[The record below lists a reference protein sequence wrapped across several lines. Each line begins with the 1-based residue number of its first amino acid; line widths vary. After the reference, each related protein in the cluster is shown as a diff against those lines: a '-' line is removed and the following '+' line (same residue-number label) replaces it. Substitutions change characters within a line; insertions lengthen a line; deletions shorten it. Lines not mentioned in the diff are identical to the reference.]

1 VEEDTMMTRTPLVST
16 VAASIL
22 FVTATVGAQPAASP
36 APASKP
42 ATAAQA
48 ATPPADTGRRPV
60 VDIPKES
67 LSAIRARGTL
77 KACMAPY
84 MPWVIEG
91 ATEGELTG
99 FSVDL
104 ARQLAADLGVGI
116 EFVGTG
122 YVDLIPAV
130 VEGDCDLIPAGLA
143 ATPDRALFVHFSMP
157 VAAHDVQV
165 VGPAATIGQARRAAD
180 LAQAGL
186 TIGVVGASAELQDAK
201 RLFPNASIQEFD
213 GPGAVADALLSG
225 KVALAVSVAPLPA
238 VFTKLTGGK
247 FVVLP
252 EPLGVRGEAFA
263 VRRGDLEFL
272 AYLNTW
278 VQARMYDGWLK
289 DRADE
294 WFVKMTWA
302 EQVAKPLAQ
311 D

>member
-1 VEEDTMMTRTPLVST
+1 MTRTPF
-16 VAASIL
+16 ASIVVASTL
-22 FVTATVGAQPAASP
+22 SMAVTAGAQPAATPGPAPKP
-36 APASKP
+36 APA
-42 ATAAQA
+42 AQA
-48 ATPPADTGRRPV
+48 VAAPADTGRRPV
-60 VDIPKES
+60 VEIPKES

-77 KACMAPY
+77 KACVAPY

-91 ATEGELTG
+91 AVDGELTG

-122 YVDLIPAV
+122 YADLIPALA
-130 VEGDCDLIPAGLA
+130 EGDCDLIPAGLA

-157 VAAHDVQV
+157 VATHQVQL
-165 VGPAATIGQARRAAD
+165 VGPAAVVGQARGAAEFNR
-180 LAQAGL
+180 AGL
-186 TIGVVGASAELQDAK
+186 TVGVVGASAELLDAK
-201 RLFPNASIQEFD
+201 RLFPNATIQEFD
-213 GPGAVADALLSG
+213 GPGAVADALLAG
-225 KVALAVSVAPLPA
+225 KVGLGVSVAPLPA
-238 VFTKLTGGK
+238 VFAKLTGGK

-252 EPLGVRGEAFA
+252 EPLGLRGEAFA

-278 VQARMYDGWLK
+278 VQARTYDGWLK

-294 WFVKMTWA
+294 WFVKMAWA
-302 EQVAKPLAQ
+302 EQVAKPVAQ